1 MIGWLFGWL
10 VGWLTGWFI
19 DWLIGW
25 LTAWLVGWLIGWL
38 TAWLV
43 VLFIYLF
50 MYVLID
56 FFQFFSGYRLIK
68 DVIAVDVLHDIDNGS
83 KESDEF
89 PHSSIQSM
97 LWYYLH

>member
-1 MIGWLFGWL
+1 MVDCL
-10 VGWLTGWFI
+10 VGWLVHWMV
-19 DWLIGW
+19 DC
-25 LTAWLVGWLIGWL
+25 LVGC
-38 TAWLV
+38 
-43 VLFIYLF
+43 FIYL
-50 MYVLID
+50 LID